1 MQSQQLSTL
10 VLCDDSESVGA
21 LDVAFGELGISAQV
35 SLSGAG
41 AIRAMQSVKF
51 DLLLVDLDD
60 PCALETLEFQ
70 TRVKDRQP
78 ALVIVLSHDSVVLS
92 RARKHRVHFVLRK
105 PFSPHLMTRT
115 LKAAHHILLKGK
127 RIPFRK
133 SVRIA
138 AHATF
143 TGELD
148 VCESQSATVLDISY
162 TGLCLQMK
170 EAVRTDAVIALD
182 FRLPETDAAL
192 HVSGQVRWSDAFG
205 KAGIEFQPVPQREQ
219 ETLRRW
225 LDARCPWGRELP
237 RNAAPVTANPAF

>member
-1 MQSQQLSTL
+1 MQSQPLSTL

-35 SLSGAG
+35 SVSGAG
-41 AIRAMQSVKF
+41 AIRAMQSMKF

-78 ALVIVLSHDSVVLS
+78 ALVIVLSHDPVVLNS
-92 RARKHRVHFVLRK
+92 ARKHRVHFVLCK
-105 PFSPHLMTRT
+105 PFTSHLMTKT
-115 LKAAHHILLKGK
+115 LKAAHHLLLKGK

-138 AHATF
+138 AHATLV
-143 TGELD
+143 GDLD
-148 VCESQSATVLDISY
+148 DCGPQAALVLDISY
-162 TGLCLQMK
+162 SGVCLQMK
-170 EAVRTDAVIALD
+170 EALRADAVVALD
-182 FRLPETDAAL
+182 FRLPETEAAL
-192 HVSGQVRWSDAFG
+192 NISGQVRWCDAFG
-205 KAGIEFQPVPQREQ
+205 KAGIEFHPTPQREQ

-225 LDARCPWGRELP
+225 LDARSPWGRELP
-237 RNAAPVTANPAF
+237 QNTAATRLNSAR